1 MTVFFRLRVEGRENL
16 PGAGPLLLVPNHAS
30 YLDPAALAAA
40 LPLHRLSEIHWAGW
54 SELMFATPLMRLLSR
69 ACRVFSLDPKRGGL
83 AGLAA
88 AEVLLE
94 RQRIVVWFPEGR
106 RSPDGRLQAFT
117 PGIGLLMA
125 RTGVAAV
132 PVCIQGSFEAWP
144 LWRRL
149 PRPRPI
155 TIIFGPPLHREEIA
169 PENTADEAGRH
180 IAERLRRAVGALG
193 DSGRSA

>member
-1 MTVFFRLRVEGRENL
+1 
-16 PGAGPLLLVPNHAS
+16 
-30 YLDPAALAAA
+30 
-40 LPLHRLSEIHWAGW
+40 
-54 SELMFATPLMRLLSR
+54 MRLLSQT
-69 ACRVFSLDPKRGGL
+69 CQVFPLDPRRGGL
-83 AGLAA
+83 AGLAT
-88 AEVLLE
+88 AEALLGQ
-94 RQRIVVWFPEGR
+94 QRIVIWFPEGR

-125 RTGVAAV
+125 RTSVAAV
-132 PVCIQGSFEAWP
+132 PVRIQGSFEAWP